1 MTLTPESTQNIEDKV
16 RSGQYHS
23 ANEVVREGLRLLEE
37 RDQLRQVRL
46 EQLRQDIAVGIAQA
60 DAGGA
65 TSLSMDA
72 IKSERRRLFGERNR
86 LAQRLT

>member
-1 MTLTPESTQNIEDKV
+1 M
-16 RSGQYHS
+16 
-23 ANEVVREGLRLLEE
+23 
-37 RDQLRQVRL
+37 RL

-72 IKSERRRLFGERNR
+72 IKSEGRRLFGERNR
-86 LAQRLT
+86 LAQRLA